1 MDRLEE
7 GNKIVWKDIIVLFV
21 CSFNK
26 YLSSHMPSVMLG
38 CCESEDGGGRALQ
51 VQNE

>member
-26 YLSSHMPSVMLG
+26 YLLGLPSWF
-38 CCESEDGGGRALQ
+38 GG
-51 VQNE
+51 